1 MDLQTNSYK
10 NIYKA
15 DIYKV
20 DSHKT
25 DTFFV
30 HQINILPKITPCKAD
45 PGQKKNIFRK
55 EMPIY
60 FSLNCYLLRSL
71 FSTLSI
77 TFFTLFPA

>member
-30 HQINILPKITPCKAD
+30 HQIKTLSKITPCKAD
-45 PGQKKNIFRK
+45 PG
-55 EMPIY
+55 
-60 FSLNCYLLRSL
+60 
-71 FSTLSI
+71 
-77 TFFTLFPA
+77 